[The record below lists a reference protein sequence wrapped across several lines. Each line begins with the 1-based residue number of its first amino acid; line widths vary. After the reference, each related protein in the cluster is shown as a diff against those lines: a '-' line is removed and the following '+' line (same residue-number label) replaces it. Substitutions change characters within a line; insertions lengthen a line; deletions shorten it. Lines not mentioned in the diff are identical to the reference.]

1 MGRSAKNP
9 KATRNNPTMNITRSS
24 SLGGGKEPRKGG
36 YKMHVA
42 LQGTYTFERNLTE
55 MNVAMESTA
64 SPPKNRS
71 LYNSASFLVQAN
83 SSIESGMATLCVCV
97 CVCVCVCE
105 GCMQNVMVCH
115 ILYGISV

>member
-1 MGRSAKNP
+1 
-9 KATRNNPTMNITRSS
+9 
-24 SLGGGKEPRKGG
+24 
-36 YKMHVA
+36 MHVA
-42 LQGTYTFERNLTE
+42 LKGTYTFERNLTE

-97 CVCVCVCE
+97 CVCE

-115 ILYGISV
+115 ILYGISVVSEGGEVKGVGREGGEGRR